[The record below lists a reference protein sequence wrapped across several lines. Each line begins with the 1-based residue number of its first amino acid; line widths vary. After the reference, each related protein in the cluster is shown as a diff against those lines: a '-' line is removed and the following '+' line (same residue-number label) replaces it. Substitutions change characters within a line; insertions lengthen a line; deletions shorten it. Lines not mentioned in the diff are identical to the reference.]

1 MGSDSLILG
10 IDGGGSHTRAWLGTI
25 GLELDG
31 GMRIHRLG
39 VGRSGGSNP
48 RVEGMELA
56 CRNLI
61 GAIEAAFESAR
72 LPRRP
77 LDALCMGLAGAG
89 RPEEQRAVG
98 AWAGS
103 QQLARRVEVCGDVE
117 LILDAAG
124 FEMGSDSDT
133 FRLRPIDPLPRI
145 AVLAGTGSN
154 AFAATRQGERCN
166 VGGWGPWIGDEG
178 SGYSIA
184 CEGLRLATQAVDQ
197 IGPPTGMVDA
207 FNQHWGVAEP
217 RDWISKLYSMPRQQ
231 VALLATV
238 VFDQAA
244 QGDELASRV
253 IDQGAMALARLAQS
267 LERQLGC
274 QQYHLLMAGGLLV
287 GYPHY
292 RQRLLKQLDQAG
304 AIPVVIEEPVVGA
317 LRRAGQLI
325 PGRKS

>member
-1 MGSDSLILG
+1 MDSDSLILG
-10 IDGGGSHTRAWLGTI
+10 IDGGGSHTRAWLGTL
-25 GLELDG
+25 GLESDG

-56 CRNLI
+56 CKNLMV
-61 GAIEAAFESAR
+61 AIEAAFQSAS
-72 LPRRP
+72 LQRRP

-98 AWAGS
+98 AWVGR
-103 QQLARRVEVCGDVE
+103 QQLAKRVEVCGDVE

-124 FEMGSDSDT
+124 VEVGSDSDS
-133 FRLRPIDPLPRI
+133 FRLRPADALPRI

-154 AFAATRQGERCN
+154 SFAATRLGERLN

-197 IGPPTGMVDA
+197 IGPPTGMVAA
-207 FNQHWGVAEP
+207 FNRHWGVTEP
-217 RDWISKLYSMPRQQ
+217 RDWISKLYAMPRQQ
-231 VALLATV
+231 VALLSAL

-244 QGDELASRV
+244 RGDELASRV
-253 IDQGAMALARLAQS
+253 IDQGAMALARLARS
-267 LERQLGC
+267 LASQLGC

-287 GYPHY
+287 GYDRY
-292 RQRLLKQLDQAG
+292 RQLLLKQLDQPG
-304 AIPVVIEEPVVGA
+304 AIPLVIEEPVVGA
-317 LRRAGQLI
+317 MRRAGQMLAKEE
-325 PGRKS
+325 G